1 MSHRAQPEA
10 QLQRAVIQHL
20 RLRRRA
26 RWTYWATPNAA
37 KRSPRE
43 GRDLKAQGMVPGVGD
58 ISLLSP
64 DGSYYELELKTGTGK
79 LSDAQKA
86 RAIEVEASCGTW
98 AVAHGIDE
106 ALATLTAWGALR

>member
-1 MSHRAQPEA
+1 MRRAQPEA
-10 QLQRAVIQHL
+10 ALQRTVIQHL
-20 RLRRRA
+20 RLRRQR

-64 DGSYYELELKTGTGK
+64 DGRYFELELKTNRGQ

-86 RAIEVEASCGTW
+86 RAIEVEACCGTW
-98 AVAHGIDE
+98 AVAHGVDE
-106 ALATLTAWGALR
+106 ALATLTAWGVFR